1 MSHVPFHQYWQLLK
15 SYLRPQLTQVVLLG
29 FFLFVN
35 IALQLINPQFIRSFI
50 DTAKE
55 GGRINTLFWL
65 AAVFVVMSFLQQ
77 AIATLLSYTGDVVG
91 WNATNRLR
99 SDLFKHCIGLDVS
112 FHNETTPGDLIERID
127 GDVAELANYFSLF
140 VVQVLGSVVML
151 IGINAVLFHI
161 DWRLGLPFFIFSIIS
176 LILLGWVRSIAV
188 PHHEAIREADAEL
201 FGSFEE
207 YLGGTEDIRSS
218 GATDSIVSRLQ
229 QAMGVRIRS
238 NQKAVIATQI
248 PWWIMIVV
256 WTTGHI
262 LAAISG
268 YYLFKADLI
277 TIGTVYLIFHYTVLL
292 FGPLRSLVDQL
303 TKLQMATACI
313 KRIESLF
320 DRQSNISSHRNKNLP
335 AGPLSV
341 EFNDVS
347 FAYKDD
353 ELVLKDISFH
363 LEPGKLLGVVGR
375 TGSGK
380 TTLSRLIYR
389 LYEYDSGK
397 IYLGGVAVNDVPV
410 KDLRERVGVVLQEV
424 QLFQASVRENLRLY
438 DHTVSD
444 EQLLHT
450 LEKVSLRSWVESLPN
465 GLDTILNST
474 EGGVSAGQ
482 AQLLALARVFL
493 KDPSLIIFDEATS
506 RLDPRTEALMERA
519 INELLENATG
529 IIIAH
534 HLTTI
539 HRVDHVLVLDDGKI
553 VEYGDRESLEK
564 NRDSLFYQLLRT
576 HNHHKEAI

>member
-1 MSHVPFHQYWQLLK
+1 MSHLPLHQYWQLLK
-15 SYLRPQLTQVVLLG
+15 NYLRPQLFLVVLLA
-29 FFLFVN
+29 FFLLAN

-50 DTAKE
+50 DVAKE
-55 GGRINTLFWL
+55 GGHINTLFWL

-99 SDLFKHCIGLDVS
+99 IDLFKHCIGLDVS

-140 VVQVLGSVVML
+140 VVQVVGSIVML

-161 DWRLGLPFFIFSIIS
+161 DWRLGLPFLIFSVIS
-176 LILLGWVRSIAV
+176 LILFGWVRSIAV
-188 PHHEAIREADAEL
+188 PHHEAIRDADAEL

-218 GATDSIVSRLQ
+218 GATDSVVSRLQ
-229 QAMGVRIRS
+229 QAMGVRLRS

-262 LAAISG
+262 LATISG

-313 KRIESLF
+313 RRIESLF
-320 DRQSNISSHRNKNLP
+320 NRQSNISSDCNKSLP

-347 FAYKDD
+347 FAYNDD
-353 ELVLKDISFH
+353 ELVLENISFH

-397 IYLGGVAVNDVPV
+397 ICLGGVAVNDVAV
-410 KDLRERVGVVLQEV
+410 KDLRKRVGVVLQEV

-438 DHTVSD
+438 DHTISD
-444 EQLLHT
+444 ERLLHT

-465 GLDTILNST
+465 GLNTILNST

-539 HRVDHVLVLDDGKI
+539 HRADHVLVLDDGKI

-576 HNHHKEAI
+576 HNHHKEPI